1 MKGVDF
7 DGFKSSWEKL
17 ISDLRFLNL
26 NYRYIMIVDTNL
38 DNTVFFRRSQNKI
51 TLNTANAAFFHKYE
65 RIERK
70 YKEIVK
76 STYECEVKNVD
87 FKNTIPT
94 TKIINNWVKEKTND
108 KIPKLLD
115 EEEVNSNTKFM
126 LGKTSLTIPALIHYL
141 QLIYYH

>member
-1 MKGVDF
+1 
-7 DGFKSSWEKL
+7 
-17 ISDLRFLNL
+17 
-26 NYRYIMIVDTNL
+26 MILTIDT
-38 DNTVFFRRSQNKI
+38 RRSQNKI

-108 KIPKLLD
+108 KIPEFLD
-115 EEEVNSNTKFM
+115 EEEVDPKTKFM
-126 LGKTSLTIPALIHYL
+126 LGETSPTIT
-141 QLIYYH
+141 

>member
-1 MKGVDF
+1 M
-7 DGFKSSWEKL
+7 
-17 ISDLRFLNL
+17 
-26 NYRYIMIVDTNL
+26 
-38 DNTVFFRRSQNKI
+38 
-51 TLNTANAAFFHKYE
+51 NTANAAFFHKYE

-108 KIPKLLD
+108 KIPGFLD
-115 EEEVNSNTKFM
+115 EEELDPKTKFM
-126 LGKTSLTIPALIHYL
+126 LGEISPTITYTSY
-141 QLIYYH
+141 LIYNLQSVIIKETKRGCVRSVILFCLSHSTSKITDKKDR